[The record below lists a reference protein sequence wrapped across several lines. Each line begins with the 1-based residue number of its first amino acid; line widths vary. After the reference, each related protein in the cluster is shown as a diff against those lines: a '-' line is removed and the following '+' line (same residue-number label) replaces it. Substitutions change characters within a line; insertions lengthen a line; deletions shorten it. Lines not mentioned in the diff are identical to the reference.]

1 MKNVPEWINSSI
13 TEAEEWISEL
23 EDRVVEK
30 TAMDQ
35 NTEKIMKRN
44 KDGLRDL
51 RDHIKYT
58 NIWIIGVLEE
68 EKEEGSEKILE
79 EIIVKTS
86 LAWGKRGNSQSS
98 PGSAES
104 PI

>member
-1 MKNVPEWINSSI
+1 MKNVPEWINSRI

-35 NTEKIMKRN
+35 NKEKIMKRN

-68 EKEEGSEKILE
+68 EKEEGSEKIFE
-79 EIIVKTS
+79 EITVKTS
-86 LAWGKRGNSQSS
+86 LAWGRK
-98 PGSAES
+98 
-104 PI
+104 

>member
-1 MKNVPEWINSSI
+1 MKNVPEWINSRI

-35 NTEKIMKRN
+35 NKEKIMKRN